1 MATEMSL
8 RTEIRNFLYIS
19 SGSLLLAL
27 GIVLFLAP
35 NRIATG
41 GTPGMAILL
50 NYVVDLPIGLLML
63 FINLPL
69 C

>member
-1 MATEMSL
+1 MSL

-19 SGSLLLAL
+19 FGPLMLAL

-50 NYVVDLPIGLLML
+50 NHVVDLPIGLLML